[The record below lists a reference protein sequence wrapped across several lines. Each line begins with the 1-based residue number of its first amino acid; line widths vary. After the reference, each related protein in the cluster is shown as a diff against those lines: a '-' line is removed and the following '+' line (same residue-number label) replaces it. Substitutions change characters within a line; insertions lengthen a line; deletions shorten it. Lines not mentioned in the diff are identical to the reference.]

1 MTKKVSI
8 ILPCRDEKESIENTI
23 RQIKETFEKNN
34 INGEIIV
41 SDSSKDGSDTIA
53 SGLGVTVIKHD
64 KKGYGIALRE
74 GFKIA
79 NGEIII
85 FADPDGTY
93 DFSEIPKFLKVIK
106 NADLVIGSRFKG
118 KIMKKAMP
126 WSHRYIGNPVLTF
139 LLNLFFKVRLS
150 DAHSGFRAI
159 RRNKLKQLGLKTTGM
174 EFASEMIIQ
183 AIKKNLKIKEIPIN
197 YYPRA
202 GSSKLRSFH
211 DGWRHLRF
219 MLLFS
224 PTYLFMVP
232 GLMLF
237 IFGLFIELR
246 LLFGPIDLFG
256 LSFYNHPI
264 IIGSFLMLVGFQIMF
279 TGFFAKIYLFTILGE
294 ENRALEKFFKTFN
307 LEKGLMLGALVFL
320 AGLILDLAVL
330 LKWTTSNFGELSEIK
345 LLVFALTM
353 NVLGVQLIFN
363 SFYLSILGI
372 KKNE

>member
-1 MTKKVSI
+1 MIKKISI
-8 ILPCRDEKESIENTI
+8 ILPCRNEKESIKESI
-23 RQIKETFEKNN
+23 EKIKQVLKKNN
-34 INGEIIV
+34 IDGEIIV
-41 SDSSKDGSDTIA
+41 SDSSQDGSDKIA
-53 SGLGVTVIKHD
+53 SGLGAKVIKHD

-79 NGEIII
+79 KGEIII

-93 DFSEIPKFLKVIK
+93 DFSEIPSFLEAIK
-106 NADLVIGSRFKG
+106 DADLVIGSRFKG

-139 LLNLFFKVRLS
+139 LLNLFFKSRLS

-159 RRNKLKQLGLKTTGM
+159 KRNKLEQLELKTTGM
-174 EFASEMIIQ
+174 EFASEMIIK

-232 GLMLF
+232 GSILF
-237 IFGLFIELR
+237 VLGLFIELR

-256 LSFYNHPI
+256 LSFYSHPI

-279 TGFFAKIYLFTILGE
+279 TGFFAKIYLFTILEE
-294 ENRALEKFFKTFN
+294 ENKFLEKLFKTFN
-307 LEKGLMLGALVFL
+307 LEKGLILGALVFL
-320 AGLILDLAVL
+320 LGLILDLVVL

-372 KKNE
+372 KRK